1 MFLSEANSV
10 LNEANRRTAFSL
22 PPKPSLRQHVRE
34 AQVAVKQQSSQFSQG
49 TRHEW
54 TPPQTAALQR
64 CSSLPC

>member
-1 MFLSEANSV
+1 MFLSEDNSV

-22 PPKPSLRQHVRE
+22 PPKPSPRQHVR

-54 TPPQTAALQR
+54 TPPQTAAPQR